1 MGLAASKLIVMYANS
16 RFFPVTIATPEPS
29 APLENLINAAIDEAS
44 ERDYEY
50 QRTLNIIKDSKSLVT
65 KTPWLRRTR
74 WEEMFA
80 GKDMNML
87 NQLAHSPDPRD
98 TELQQI
104 WSSVDRVVRA
114 CFRGVLDCHA
124 RGWEL
129 VLFWMAS
136 VDRNKE
142 DTKPFRTHMELRTMA
157 RYIGYWQQYIM
168 LCVRA
173 ITTDDSV
180 PFTPRQHQCIE
191 QLIATVELDGIV
203 EDYVIDQKVLELSV
217 LLIQHSDYA
226 TQRSSLVYFCG
237 VLGFNTE
244 WKQWRQPQDYTT
256 ILAGIQWCVRVFM
269 LQAGLPM
276 ESRDDYTEDSIV
288 NPVEA
293 FCTVRD
299 KWLVDGEGTP
309 FGYIHRLLNY
319 GMQAAKN
326 TTTRS
331 RVRWSADNKT
341 LYFDGRALKLELWIE
356 FVQGMLETTEALLSQ
371 QLFMKDGELPAIDL
385 SVMDDPSNH
394 DAGHYWVLDEGNA
407 WQNARSRI
415 IQCLKT
421 WDQWDR
427 LVDVEGDGI
436 SWNTAGVHEYEAKDV
451 KLRELLAILMMIVCG
466 LSGRGTELTSLRY
479 VNTVDGDR
487 GIYVEDGQL
496 MFITEYHKS
505 MALMDDVKVRT
516 SGID

>member
-1 MGLAASKLIVMYANS
+1 
-16 RFFPVTIATPEPS
+16 
-29 APLENLINAAIDEAS
+29 
-44 ERDYEY
+44 
-50 QRTLNIIKDSKSLVT
+50 
-65 KTPWLRRTR
+65 
-74 WEEMFA
+74 MFA
-80 GKDMNML
+80 GKDMNVL
-87 NQLAHSPDPRD
+87 NQLAHSPDLRD
-98 TELQQI
+98 GDMQQI
-104 WSSVDRVVRA
+104 WSSVDRVMRK

-136 VDRNKE
+136 VNRNKE

-168 LCVRA
+168 LCIRA
-173 ITTDDSV
+173 ITTEDSV
-180 PFTPRQHQCIE
+180 PFTPRQRQCIQE
-191 QLIATVELDGIV
+191 LISTMELDGIV
-203 EDYVIDQKVLELSV
+203 EENIIDQKVLELSV

-256 ILAGIQWCVRVFM
+256 ILAGIQWCIRVFM
-269 LQAGLPM
+269 LEASLPQGQ
-276 ESRDDYTEDSIV
+276 RDEYTEESIV

-293 FCTVRD
+293 FCAVRD

-319 GMQAAKN
+319 GIHAAKN

-331 RVRWSADNKT
+331 RIRWSADNKT
-341 LYFDGRALKLELWIE
+341 LYFDGRALKLELWLE
-356 FVQGMLETTEALLSQ
+356 FVQGLLKTVEHLLSQ
-371 QLFMKDGELPAIDL
+371 QLFMKEGNLPEIDL
-385 SVMDDPSNH
+385 SMLDDPSNH
-394 DAGHYWVLDEGNA
+394 DAGHYWVLDEEKA
-407 WQNARSRI
+407 WQKACARVME
-415 IQCLKT
+415 CLKQSEE
-421 WDQWDR
+421 WDN
-427 LVDVEGDGI
+427 LVDVDGEGL
-436 SWNTAGVHEYEAKDV
+436 SWVAAGVHEYEANDV
-451 KLRELLAILMMIVCG
+451 KLREMLAILMMVVCG

-479 VNTVDGDR
+479 INTVDGDR
-487 GIYVEDGQL
+487 GIYVEDGQI

-516 SGID
+516 NVID